1 MPNPLSPQLERAY
14 ELLSDGEW
22 HDREVILREIAKV
35 ITPGI
40 AVRHAEV
47 VRRTSGKGVA
57 PAERKKPRS
66 QEFLIASG
74 KRSLARSALR
84 GSRIEH
90 RTTEDGRVEIRDG
103 SANPQPPTDDQPV
116 SFRKISAH
124 LRRAF
129 EMLADGRWRP
139 REDVLAEMV
148 KHVDRDIAIAV
159 AERRRA
165 DSNAR
170 RSVNE
175 PERRRRRNSEE
186 FLIASGSRSI
196 AMAALLHAKRI
207 ERKEVGGVHM
217 VRLRPTQYGARST
230 T

>member
-1 MPNPLSPQLERAY
+1 MSGPLSPQLARAY

-22 HDREVILREIAKV
+22 HDREVILREIVKV

-40 AVRHAEV
+40 AVRHAEM
-47 VRRTSGKGVA
+47 VRKTSGKGVA

-74 KRSLARSALR
+74 KRSLARQTLR

-90 RTTEDGRVEIRDG
+90 RTLDDGRVQVRD
-103 SANPQPPTDDQPV
+103 SAPATQVQPAEPITY
-116 SFRKISAH
+116 RKISAH

-129 EMLADGRWRP
+129 EMLADGKWHR

-148 KHVDRDIAIAV
+148 KCVDRDVAIAV

-165 DSNAR
+165 DSSALR
-170 RSVNE
+170 PISE
-175 PERRRRRNSEE
+175 PERRRRRNSED
-186 FLIASGSRSI
+186 FLFESGSRSL
-196 AMAALLHAKRI
+196 AMGALLHAKRI
-207 ERKEVGGVHM
+207 ERRSVGGDEM
-217 VRLRPTQYGARST
+217 VRLRPTQYGSRST